1 MAIIN
6 NQEQKELEKYRD
18 SWQCEKRILEGA
30 AGFPTEK
37 MMDAVRQYAA
47 ERRRKQQVVLR
58 QGAVVVALLLL
69 AGGMV
74 WMFAP
79 GSGGDDPLVAQ
90 RMPSPDSIKG
100 GWETEPLLPEESD
113 RLATAAP
120 SVPVNAVTRTVPS
133 RAKVHDGQLPD
144 KGESLVKQADGHDST
159 EEQEP
164 FYEAIFCNNQCDTL
178 EVLSRL
184 AMLCDL

>member
-1 MAIIN
+1 MD
-6 NQEQKELEKYRD
+6 NQEQKEWEKYRD
-18 SWQCEKRILEGA
+18 SWHREKSVLEA
-30 AGFPTEK
+30 CDGFPTER
-37 MMDAVRQYAA
+37 MLDAVRHYAA

-79 GSGGDDPLVAQ
+79 GSGGDDSLVAQ
-90 RMPSPDSIKG
+90 RMLSSDSVKG
-100 GWETEPLLPEESD
+100 DRETEPLLPEESD

-133 RAKVHDGQLPD
+133 RAKVRDGQLPD

-164 FYEAIFCNNQCDTL
+164 FYEVIFCNNQCDTL